1 MIDCMDGHT
10 LLGHLAACSGIIGD
24 GGPRAYRRR
33 GKELPE
39 KYLPGR
45 FLAGL
50 RPEVRDEVIE
60 AANAKTS
67 PAPWFLRLA
76 VGEDEEPRVALPAPP
91 VDQRWACRGRWSTPA
106 SSVRRT
112 REQRIASAR

>member
-1 MIDCMDGHT
+1 MDGHAT
-10 LLGHLAACSGIIGD
+10 LGEIALYSTVVGD

-50 RPEVRDEVIE
+50 RAAERADVVR
-60 AANAKTS
+60 AANDGST
-67 PAPWFLRLA
+67 PAPWFLRY
-76 VGEDEEPRVALPAPP
+76 VVDEEEPRMAVPPPP
-91 VDQRWACRGRWSTPA
+91 VDRRWSCRGRWSTPPA
-106 SSVRRT
+106 TRPGVSATRR
-112 REQRIASAR
+112 AWARR